1 MQYSR
6 EHFALTLR
14 RTGFPEAAGEAL
26 RVLPD
31 PVDDDQ
37 IAAFL
42 APYGITDYRCDGHD
56 VGPAPRCRAHVWLSS
71 LGRPS
76 LPAAQA
82 ARTRVACGP
91 FGPWATSNST
101 CWFSSRLRKP

>member
-1 MQYSR
+1 MRYSQ

-31 PVDDDQ
+31 PVKDDQ

-42 APYGITDYRCDGHD
+42 APDGIT
-56 VGPAPRCRAHVWLSS
+56 
-71 LGRPS
+71 LGE
-76 LPAAQA
+76 LE
-82 ARTRVACGP
+82 
-91 FGPWATSNST
+91 
-101 CWFSSRLRKP
+101 SRMGGSP

>member
-6 EHFALTLR
+6 EHLALTLR

-31 PVDDDQ
+31 PVEDDQ

-42 APYGITDYRCDGHD
+42 APYGIT
-56 VGPAPRCRAHVWLSS
+56 
-71 LGRPS
+71 LGE
-76 LPAAQA
+76 LE
-82 ARTRVACGP
+82 
-91 FGPWATSNST
+91 
-101 CWFSSRLRKP
+101 SRMGGSP

>member
-14 RTGFPEAAGEAL
+14 RTGSPEAAEQAL

-31 PVDDDQ
+31 SVEGDQ

-42 APYGITDYRCDGHD
+42 APYGITLDEL
-56 VGPAPRCRAHVWLSS
+56 V
-71 LGRPS
+71 
-76 LPAAQA
+76 
-82 ARTRVACGP
+82 
-91 FGPWATSNST
+91 
-101 CWFSSRLRKP
+101 SRMGGTT

>member
-1 MQYSR
+1 VPRRLRAGRPELGGDDAILR

-14 RTGFPEAAGEAL
+14 KTGFPEAAGEVL

-42 APYGITDYRCDGHD
+42 APYGIT
-56 VGPAPRCRAHVWLSS
+56 
-71 LGRPS
+71 LGE
-76 LPAAQA
+76 LE
-82 ARTRVACGP
+82 
-91 FGPWATSNST
+91 
-101 CWFSSRLRKP
+101 SRMGGSP

>member
-1 MQYSR
+1 VSPGSVTRQWR
-6 EHFALTLR
+6 AGRPERGGDDAILPGAFALTLR

-42 APYGITDYRCDGHD
+42 APYGIT
-56 VGPAPRCRAHVWLSS
+56 
-71 LGRPS
+71 LGE
-76 LPAAQA
+76 LE
-82 ARTRVACGP
+82 
-91 FGPWATSNST
+91 
-101 CWFSSRLRKP
+101 SRMGGSP

>member
-1 MQYSR
+1 MVVTMQYSR
-6 EHFALTLR
+6 EHFASTLR

-42 APYGITDYRCDGHD
+42 APYGIT
-56 VGPAPRCRAHVWLSS
+56 
-71 LGRPS
+71 LGAK
-76 LPAAQA
+76 LKAGWAATA
-82 ARTRVACGP
+82 
-91 FGPWATSNST
+91 
-101 CWFSSRLRKP
+101 SSRPRSRPPGPGGRRS